1 MSVGSE
7 RPGDVQLDR
16 AVLRPPA
23 DQIGPGAISEN
34 RREKKVE
41 NGLWL
46 AERKLGTEQS
56 ASLYRPSKM

>member
-1 MSVGSE
+1 M
-7 RPGDVQLDR
+7 QLDR